1 MKTVFTTQEGVKM
14 NADLYLGSTENILQ
28 ELKYFL
34 ELSDNLWGVA
44 LKFYYRLTDDD
55 YIQLAYSM
63 YEDAPELIAQY
74 KLRYKTLREN
84 LTFILSHYFKANLPY
99 QGVLNFERSPLFIEE
114 EYDAIIQSI
123 LSEDKANSDKAKE
136 TITPLITFLE
146 EQDLSPRPSG
156 DDAFSWLANCPSG
169 GIHSIKLV
177 TTTDNWWCGYCKKD
191 GKLPE
196 LKAWLSE
203 LK

>member
-1 MKTVFTTQEGVKM
+1 MKTVFSTQEGVKM
-14 NADLYLGSTENILQ
+14 NADLDLGSTENILQ

-44 LKFYYRLTDDD
+44 LKFYYHLTDDG
-55 YIQLAYSM
+55 YIQLAYSFS
-63 YEDAPELIAQY
+63 EDVPELIAQY

-84 LTFILSHYFKANLPY
+84 LTFILRHYFEATLPY

-114 EYDAIIQSI
+114 EYDTIIQSI

-169 GIHSIKLV
+169 GNHPIKLV
-177 TTTDNWWCGYCKKD
+177 TTTDDWWCGYCKKD